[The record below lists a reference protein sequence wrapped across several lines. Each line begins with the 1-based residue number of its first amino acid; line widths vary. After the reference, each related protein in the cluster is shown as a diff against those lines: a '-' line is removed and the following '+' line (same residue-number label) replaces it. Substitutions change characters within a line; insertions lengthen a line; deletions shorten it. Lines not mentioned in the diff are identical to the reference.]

1 MHLLYVNFTSL
12 SLIQLLFM
20 FSVLAYLLLCGK
32 YNFYIH
38 GFVCFALFQITI
50 QEFSD
55 HRDADEARYQLDG
68 RDVDGSRIVVEF
80 AKGVSCLFNY
90 MISE

>member
-1 MHLLYVNFTSL
+1 
-12 SLIQLLFM
+12 M

>member
-1 MHLLYVNFTSL
+1 ML
-12 SLIQLLFM
+12 
-20 FSVLAYLLLCGK
+20 SVLAYLLLCGK
-32 YNFYIH
+32 YIFLYMW
-38 GFVCFALFQITI
+38 FRLFCSFQITI

-80 AKGVSCLFNY
+80 AKGVICLFNY

>member
-1 MHLLYVNFTSL
+1 M
-12 SLIQLLFM
+12 
-20 FSVLAYLLLCGK
+20 
-32 YNFYIH
+32 H
-38 GFVCFALFQITI
+38 GFVRFVLFQITL
-50 QEFSD
+50 QEFSE

-90 MISE
+90 MISDCYSYLTFLLLKLSCVF